1 MSSRRQI
8 VGVMLFASSASF
20 APIAM
25 AGEAGAYPNKTVRMI
40 VPFPPGGSIDPVAR
54 MMTAKF
60 AEALGQQ
67 FIVDNRPGANG
78 AIGTELLAKS
88 PPDGYTLIHLGPGT
102 HVINALLRRDL
113 PYDSM
118 KDFAPVATVQR
129 SDYVLVSHP
138 SLPVNTVKE
147 LVALAKTRPGQIA
160 YGSSGNGNMNHLAAE
175 LMNITLG
182 INTLHIPYKGAGV
195 VLTDLISGQIQLHF
209 SVAISALPLI
219 KAGRLKPLAFG
230 GESRLQQLPHVP
242 TFAEAGIGAITL
254 RPWQGILAPLGTPRP
269 VIDRLNNEAARILRM
284 PDIIESLAAQAMT
297 PLISTPEQFA
307 ALMASDYKKSA
318 QVIQAAKLKL

>member
-1 MSSRRQI
+1 MSTRI
-8 VGVMLFASSASF
+8 HALGMLAALHTFAY
-20 APIAM
+20 APLAL
-25 AGEAGAYPNKTVRMI
+25 AGEAGPYPSKPVRMI

-60 AEALGQQ
+60 AQALGQQ

-102 HVINALLRRDL
+102 HVINALLRKDL

-138 SLPVNTVKE
+138 SLPVSSVKE
-147 LVALAKTRPGQIA
+147 LVALAKSRPGQIA

-182 INTLHIPYKGAGV
+182 IKTLHIPYKGAAV

-230 GESRLQQLPHVP
+230 GESRLAQLPQVP
-242 TFAEAGIGAITL
+242 TFAESGIGAITL
-254 RPWQGILAPLGTPRP
+254 RPWQGILAPAGTPRP
-269 VIDRLNNEAARILRM
+269 IIDRLNAEAARILKM
-284 PDIIESLAAQAMT
+284 PDIIDSLAAQAMT
-297 PLISTPEQFA
+297 PLISTPEQFS
-307 ALMASDYKKSA
+307 ALMASDYKKSGDVIKAA
-318 QVIQAAKLKL
+318 QLKL

>member
-1 MSSRRQI
+1 MASTAT
-8 VGVMLFASSASF
+8 VGTC
-20 APIAM
+20 AM
-25 AGEAGAYPNKTVRMI
+25 AADAGTYPSKPVRMI
-40 VPFPPGGSIDPVAR
+40 VPFPPGGSIDPIAR

-102 HVINALLRRDL
+102 HVINALLRKDL
-113 PYDSM
+113 PYDSF

-129 SDYVLVSHP
+129 SDYVVVSHP

-147 LVALAKTRPGQIA
+147 LVALARSRPGQIA

-182 INTLHIPYKGAGV
+182 INTLHIPYKGAAV

-230 GESRLQQLPHVP
+230 GEARLAQLPQVP
-242 TFAEAGIGAITL
+242 TFAESGIGGITL
-254 RPWQGILAPLGTPRP
+254 RPWQGILAPAGTPRP
-269 VIDRLNNEAARILRM
+269 IIDRLNAEAARILKM
-284 PDIIESLAAQAMT
+284 PDIVESLSARAMT
-297 PLISTPEQFA
+297 PLIGSPEQFA
-307 ALMASDYKKSA
+307 ALMASDHKQSA
-318 QVIQAAKLKL
+318 QVIKAAKLKL

>member
-1 MSSRRQI
+1 MSARLR
-8 VGVMLFASSASF
+8 MLVQLAVASTAT
-20 APIAM
+20 IGTCAM
-25 AGEAGAYPNKTVRMI
+25 AADAGTYPSKPVRMI
-40 VPFPPGGSIDPVAR
+40 VPFPPGGSIDPIAR

-102 HVINALLRRDL
+102 HVINALLRKDL
-113 PYDSM
+113 PYDSF

-147 LVALAKTRPGQIA
+147 LIALASSRPGQIA

-182 INTLHIPYKGAGV
+182 INTLHIPYKGAAV

-230 GESRLQQLPHVP
+230 GESRLAQLPQVP
-242 TFAEAGIGAITL
+242 TFAESGIGAITL
-254 RPWQGILAPLGTPRP
+254 RPWQGILAPAGTPRP
-269 VIDRLNNEAARILRM
+269 IIDRLNAEAARILKM
-284 PDIIESLAAQAMT
+284 PDIVESLSARAMT
-297 PLISTPEQFA
+297 PLIGTPEQFA
-307 ALMASDYKKSA
+307 ALMASDYKQSA
-318 QVIQAAKLKL
+318 HIIKAAKLKL